1 LRRVDRLEL
10 AVDIDLFQLVDQDQR
25 RVAPGRHIARSNGD
39 SKPLVGAVAERLH
52 DLSRFDAT
60 LRDIG
65 AVARQ
70 RLQHLGR
77 MPHNPSGG
85 GSIGPPI
92 APCPWPMMS
101 MTSEYPAPQCS
112 PVPGEGG
119 LVAGELGI
127 VAAHTNLGA

>member
-39 SKPLVGAVAERLH
+39 SKPLV
-52 DLSRFDAT
+52 
-60 LRDIG
+60 G